1 MSKKQN
7 KQNTSNTETETTS
20 TETETMTN
28 VNAITPAT
36 NSELSAPVEA
46 DVPVSALTKKYAEAL
61 PEWQQYLEQVAP
73 PAPGEIDRALTAL
86 QENKRKAFLSAL
98 ARMNPVK
105 LGQHTSRREF
115 NLPDLRVYHGTG
127 NDEMRPAECP
137 TGGIYGTDGRLLAAT
152 KATLPSL
159 AFNPKFRDLG
169 TTVRG
174 FVISMHEAAT
184 FWPPR
189 TGQLPAGIEVRANV
203 PICRTLDRKR
213 GDYFGSCDACVY
225 RPFKDGKSNK
235 DACRNEDHAYFVLA
249 DFSGVYRVVFSGT
262 SIKPGSAAIKKK
274 TRPWPSY
281 FAQAF
286 ELDARERT
294 EGSNRWFE
302 LTAEVSATVAAPDE
316 AESTLLSALTR
327 QIDYEIF
334 FPRIYAMYTTPPKAV
349 ATQGTVSDM
358 DSLLAAAGGA
368 ADAKKDVSNKNL

>member
-7 KQNTSNTETETTS
+7 KQTTNNTDADNTTENEPMTT
-20 TETETMTN
+20 
-28 VNAITPAT
+28 AIT
-36 NSELSAPVEA
+36 APVNNEITAPAEA
-46 DVPVSALTKKYAEAL
+46 DVPLSALTKKYAEAL

-73 PAPGEIDRALTAL
+73 PTPGEIDRALASL

-105 LGQHTSRREF
+105 LGQHTSRRDF

-159 AFNPKFRDLG
+159 AYNPKFRDLG

-189 TGQLPAGIEVRANV
+189 TGQLPPGIEVRANV

-281 FAQAF
+281 FSQAF

-316 AESTLLSALTR
+316 TESALLSALTR

-334 FPRIYAMYTTPPKAV
+334 FPRVYAIYTSPPKASV
-349 ATQGTVSDM
+349 TQGAVSDM

-368 ADAKKDVSNKNL
+368 SDAKKDVSNKNL